1 MRQPKYSMGEKA
13 VTVLLKM
20 INNEETKIK
29 DQILKTNLI
38 IRESV

>member
-1 MRQPKYSMGEKA
+1 MGERA
-13 VTVLLKM
+13 VTVLLRM
-20 INNEETKIK
+20 INNQQLEIE

>member
-1 MRQPKYSMGEKA
+1 MGERA
-13 VTVLLKM
+13 VTVLLRM
-20 INNEETKIK
+20 INNKKIDIE